1 MSAAGIENRIKIG
14 AWTTDPTLNLVTQG
28 ERSIRLEP
36 RAMDVLMVLAARDGA
51 VTSLEELLEAV
62 WKGVVVSDGSVYLA
76 ISQLRQALG
85 NNANGASYI
94 ETVPKRGYRLT
105 VPVGPHGVDAPAP
118 IARDL
123 ARWWKTPALVIA
135 AVAALIALALILRP
149 VAAPTDHSLAVL
161 PFADLSPD
169 GDQAYF
175 ADGITEEVL
184 NRLANIRDLRVI
196 GRTSSF
202 QLRGQGA
209 DIGALGEKLG
219 VRHLLV
225 GSIRKAGGRVRITAQ
240 LNEVGSGQQIWS
252 QTYER
257 ELGDIFAIQDE
268 IAKSV
273 AEAMQVRLGVGEQSL
288 VPGMTRDVAAYD
300 EFLHG
305 MALNLQMRPESF
317 PPAIAHLQRA
327 VDIDPGFSLAW
338 AGLHAVY
345 SNGAFTI
352 PERAPE
358 WRRAAAE
365 SLERARQL
373 TPDAPDVLREMGIA
387 AIRRGNWLEG
397 AELFQRLDKFYTG
410 RGMTGQAAGPRG
422 VQLLAVGR
430 IREAIPALEI
440 ARAHDPL
447 APAFAGFLGQAYLA
461 NRDYRS
467 ALAEIDRG
475 LALEG
480 LRESLLNSGVSVALN
495 SGERGEI
502 ERRLAALTDVTPA
515 VRVHRRLAALL
526 DQAPGAATEIRA
538 LMPAAND
545 REKVALAVWSA
556 YYSEPALALELL
568 SDAAPRLGH
577 PGVIWLPL
585 FADARSLPGFA
596 ELAQRMGMADY
607 WRVYGFADFCKPV
620 NAQVQCR

>member
-1 MSAAGIENRIKIG
+1 MK
-14 AWTTDPTLNLVTQG
+14 
-28 ERSIRLEP
+28 
-36 RAMDVLMVLAARDGA
+36 
-51 VTSLEELLEAV
+51 AV
-62 WKGVVVSDGSVYLA
+62 WKDVVVSDGSVYLA
-76 ISQLRQALG
+76 ISQLRQALDDP
-85 NNANGASYI
+85 ANGGSYI

-105 VPVGPHGVDAPAP
+105 VPVEPHIVAAPVPPAPAS
-118 IARDL
+118 RR
-123 ARWWKTPALVIA
+123 RWTAPALAIGII
-135 AVAALIALALILRP
+135 AALIALAWTLRP
-149 VAAPTDHSLAVL
+149 NATDHSLAVL
-161 PFADLSPD
+161 PFSDLSPD

-209 DIGALGEKLG
+209 DPRALGEKLG
-219 VRHLLV
+219 VQHLLV
-225 GSIRKAGGRVRITAQ
+225 GSVRKAGGRVRVTAQ
-240 LNEVGSGQQIWS
+240 LSEVRSGQQLWS

-268 IAKSV
+268 ISKAV
-273 AEAMQVRLGVGEQSL
+273 AAAMQVKLGVGEQSL

-300 EFLHG
+300 EFLQG

-327 VDIDPGFSLAW
+327 VDIDPNFSLAW

-373 TPDAPDVLREMGIA
+373 TPDAPDVLREMAVA

-397 AELFQRLDKFYTG
+397 AELFQRLDRFYTG
-410 RGMTGQAAGPRG
+410 RGMTGEAAGPRG

-467 ALAEIDRG
+467 ASAEIDRG
-475 LALEG
+475 LALDG
-480 LRESLLNSGVSVALN
+480 LREALLNSGVSVALN
-495 SGERGEI
+495 SGDRGEI
-502 ERRLAALTDVTPA
+502 ERRLTALTDATPA
-515 VRVHRRLAALL
+515 VRVHRRLAAFL
-526 DQAPGAATEIRA
+526 DSPASAVTEIRM
-538 LMPAAND
+538 LMAGAND

-556 YYSEPALALELL
+556 YYSEPSLALELL
-568 SDAAPRLGH
+568 SDATPRLGH

-585 FADARSLPGFA
+585 FSSARSLPGFA
-596 ELAQRMGMADY
+596 DLVRRMGMAEY
-607 WRVYGFADFCKPV
+607 WRVYGYADFCKSV
-620 NAQVQCR
+620 NSRLECH